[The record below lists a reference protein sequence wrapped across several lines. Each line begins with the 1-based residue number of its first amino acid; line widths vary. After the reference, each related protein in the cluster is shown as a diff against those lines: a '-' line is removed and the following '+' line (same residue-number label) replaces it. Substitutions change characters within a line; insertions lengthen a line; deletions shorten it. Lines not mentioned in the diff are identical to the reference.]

1 MSLHA
6 LAQQL
11 QKSGRGEDT
20 VLMHVT
26 PGEVEGLQKLALAH
40 GGSLTINPQ
49 TGLPEAGFLRS
60 ILPMAAAMAANMV
73 VPGSGVIVGAGLGAM
88 MNEKSPLM
96 GAITGGLGGY
106 GAGQLGTAFMGAG
119 ETALANQAM
128 AEAAKNAAVEGIT
141 LPTDYASL
149 YKATSAPSSWGKLS
163 AGFTNNPMETIKGV
177 GYLPLAGLA
186 APLVSGMMGGQ
197 KGLTNLPPTT
207 PFQPQQYA
215 YNPGAY
221 NPQFGQTGQPYFT
234 GQGFTRLAAGGGI
247 SSLGEYAAGGRLLQ
261 GDGDGMSD
269 SIPAVIK
276 GPKPQRA
283 ALADGEFVI
292 PADVVSH
299 LGNGSTKSGAKRLYS
314 MMDKVRQARTGTK
327 KQGRQINPDQFMP
340 A

>member
-1 MSLHA
+1 MHHQTAQGIAA
-6 LAQQL
+6 L
-11 QKSGRGEDT
+11 GRGEDKML
-20 VLMHVT
+20 VHMT

-49 TGLPEAGFLRS
+49 TGLPEAGFLSS

-119 ETALANQAM
+119 EAALGNQAV

-141 LPTDYASL
+141 LPADYASL
-149 YKATSAPSSWGKLS
+149 YKATSAAPTSWDKLY
-163 AGFTNNPMETIKGV
+163 AGATNNPMKTIKGI

-247 SSLGEYAAGGRLLQ
+247 SSLGEYAAGGKLLR

-292 PADVVSH
+292 PADMVSH
-299 LGNGSTKSGAKRLYS
+299 LGNGSTEAGAKRLYA
-314 MMDKVRQARTGTK
+314 MMDRVRKARTGTT
-327 KQGRQINPDQFMP
+327 KQGRQINPEQYMP